1 MNCKKCGAELAENQ
15 RFCPYCGEAI
25 QTNEQPENNAQS
37 FPINT
42 STYNTPQPKPKKKKR
57 WIIAVIIG
65 VIVIAAVNANSNND
79 SKTSTK
85 TNATDISTQSNKS
98 SDNTTSKADTISQP
112 ENHKYEDTDY
122 VEIYN
127 NPDNYKD
134 KYVRIFGKISSIGK
148 NITNHAYITFEEGI
162 EEGIT
167 HSIYCNI
174 SDEQKDTVLSKYAKD
189 DYIAIE
195 GKVGN
200 KTIGSVD
207 INDCFVTLDGEKVK
221 TKIADFEKQKA
232 IKIEKSKEEYKKDC
246 KSYTYKEISRNP
258 KNYVGKKAKFEG
270 EVVQVMENKNSVTLR
285 VNVTKTENSL
295 MESGY
300 LYSDTIYVEYT
311 RKSDSESRILDDDIV
326 TMYGVLNGT
335 KSYSS
340 VLGGEVTIPL
350 FNAEYIDIQNE

>member
-1 MNCKKCGAELAENQ
+1 MVCEKCGKEIENT
-15 RFCPYCGEAI
+15 FNVCPYCGTAVEKI
-25 QTNEQPENNAQS
+25 QTTSSNQ
-37 FPINT
+37 FPINI

-57 WIIAVIIG
+57 WIIAVVIG
-65 VIVIAAVNANSNND
+65 VIVIAIVGNAGKKDDN
-79 SKTSTK
+79 KPSTK
-85 TNATDISTQSNKS
+85 TNTTEASTQSNS
-98 SDNTTSKADTISQP
+98 LSDNTTSKTDTISQR
-112 ENHKYEDTDY
+112 ETHQYEDTDY

-127 NPDNYKD
+127 NPDSYKD
-134 KYVRIFGKISSIGK
+134 KYVRIFGKISSIDK

-174 SDEQKDTVLSKYAKD
+174 SDEQKNTVLSKYAKG

-200 KTIGSVD
+200 KIIGSVNID
-207 INDCFVTLDGEKVK
+207 DCFVTLDGEKVK
-221 TKIADFEKQKA
+221 TKIADFEKQKTA
-232 IKIEKSKEEYKKDC
+232 KIEKSKKEYKKDC
-246 KSYTYKEISRNP
+246 KSYTYKEISRSP
-258 KNYVGKKAKFEG
+258 KNYIGKKAKFEG
-270 EVVQVMENKNSVTLR
+270 EVVQVMENKSSVALR

-311 RKSDSESRILDDDIV
+311 RKSDSESRILDDDII

-340 VLGGEVTIPL
+340 ILGGEVTIPL